1 MGLFRLE
8 LFLPAFGL
16 VMARM
21 TGVVLAT
28 PMLTSVQVPRMVKVL
43 LIAVLSLM
51 VFPVV
56 SSKLPHPTGLAHTAV
71 GMSGEFLIGELLGLS
86 AGLVFFGAQM
96 AGKIV
101 SHQAGFAL
109 GEVFNPLFDEEFTVL
124 DQLWFFAAF
133 MLFLALRGHI
143 AMITLVLRSF
153 DLVPPM
159 MFQVDGSFE
168 RFGVAMARSA
178 FEIALRL
185 AGPSVLALMLASLV
199 LGFFTKTMPQM
210 NILSVGFTLKVV
222 IGLLM
227 MALTITFS
235 EGILSRALNDGLD
248 QAGLLMQRMAE
259 GIVHGS

>member
-1 MGLFRLE
+1 MG
-8 LFLPAFGL
+8 
-16 VMARM
+16 
-21 TGVVLAT
+21 
-28 PMLTSVQVPRMVKVL
+28 
-43 LIAVLSLM
+43 
-51 VFPVV
+51 
-56 SSKLPHPTGLAHTAV
+56 
-71 GMSGEFLIGELLGLS
+71 GEFLIGELLGLA

-133 MLFLALRGHI
+133 MLFLSLRGHI
-143 AMITLVLRSF
+143 AVITLVLRSF
-153 DLVPPM
+153 ELVPPM
-159 MFQVDGSFE
+159 MFQMNGSFE
-168 RFGVAMARSA
+168 QFGTGLARSA
-178 FEIALRL
+178 FEIAMRL
-185 AGPSVLALMLASLV
+185 AGPAVLALMLTSLV

-222 IGLLM
+222 IGLLI

-235 EGILSRALNDGLD
+235 EGVITKAMTDGLD
-248 QAGLLMQRMAE
+248 QAGLLMQSMAE